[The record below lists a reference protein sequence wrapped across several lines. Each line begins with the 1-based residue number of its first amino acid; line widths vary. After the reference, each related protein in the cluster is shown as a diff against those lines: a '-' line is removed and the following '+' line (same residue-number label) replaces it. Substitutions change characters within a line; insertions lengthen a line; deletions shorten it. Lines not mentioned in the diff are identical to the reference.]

1 MQWTLTYRRGAKER
15 GPVHMA
21 KSDCQSDERVAPQ
34 RRTPARSLVDLL
46 NGSPVIGGSPE
57 SKEAAAAL
65 AADQPRRTGI
75 PVRKVFVRT
84 DSEQNQPPMSRLY
97 RGGRSGV
104 VAVRLYLALI
114 WKSSGGDFDSNVP
127 ARAWATLLDLEDP
140 EGRGQR
146 RITRAL
152 AALEELNLVTITR
165 DPGKV
170 PRVVLLDEGGSGSP
184 YRPPVPNA
192 QTREDVYFRV
202 PTKLWKLGYIQTMS
216 GPALV
221 VLLIL
226 LAEQADRADKT
237 VWFGGSK
244 FDEWFWISHK
254 TRTEGVKELVQL
266 GLLSV
271 GRQPVATKA
280 GPMAVFASQR
290 IRHTYR
296 LTGFA
301 VPDRTSAVTNKAAA
315 KASPTKAPATKSRR
329 SRPRRPNG
337 AARTASG

>member
-1 MQWTLTYRRGAKER
+1 
-15 GPVHMA
+15 MA
-21 KSDCQSDERVAPQ
+21 KRDFQSDAGAAPQ
-34 RRTPARSLVDLL
+34 RRSSAPSLVDLL
-46 NGSPVIGGSPE
+46 SGSPE
-57 SKEAAAAL
+57 VGGSQESKAAAAAL

-75 PVRKVFVRT
+75 PVRKVFVRM
-84 DSEQNQPPMSRLY
+84 DLVGIQPPMSRLY
-97 RGGRSGV
+97 RGGRSGA

-140 EGRGQR
+140 DGRGQR

-152 AALEELNLVTITR
+152 AALEELKLVTITR

-170 PRVVLLDEGGSGSP
+170 PKVILLDEGGSGHP
-184 YRPPVPNA
+184 YRLPLPNVE
-192 QTREDVYFRV
+192 TREDVYFRV
-202 PTKLWKLGYIQTMS
+202 SVKLWELGYIQTMS

-226 LAEQADRADKT
+226 LAEQADRPHKT
-237 VWFGGSK
+237 VWFSGNI
-244 FDEWFWISHK
+244 FDERYWISHK

-266 GLLSV
+266 GLLTV

-290 IRHTYR
+290 TRHTYR

-301 VPDRTSAVTNKAAA
+301 VPEKTPKKPNRATATRTTSTTESA
-315 KASPTKAPATKSRR
+315 PRPRR
-329 SRPRRPNG
+329 SRPRRQNT
-337 AARTASG
+337 AARPLKR